1 MKQIKVYVYD
11 VGLARSDKSEL
22 IKTLRQWLKLGEVEM
37 FSLKRFEELLNNDCV
52 DLENNYVFFDTLGE
66 VDGFI
71 EYGG

>member
-37 FSLKRFEELLNNDCV
+37 FSLRRFEELLNNDCV
-52 DLENNYVFFDTLGE
+52 DLENNYVFFDMSGE

>member
-11 VGLARSDKSEL
+11 VGLARNDKSEL